1 MVIPNSGPLTFVI
14 IRDEFAGSNPIIFT
28 QYYRGGGIVP
38 DTPENINIPTSGE
51 IAVGDFYGA
60 EGATIVI
67 IETNKQ
73 DVNLAASEY
82 FGSDWAADRAKVL
95 IVNPGVTLGAS
106 SASAI
111 ALSAPSGMGATLEIR
126 NNGSIL
132 GHGGAGGPGGNPNGN
147 SGTPG
152 SPGGTA
158 MSISVPVSIDNQ
170 GTIAGGG
177 GGGGGGGAGSG
188 GSVRNPRTCRRFAS
202 GQGCD
207 TCPCPGGYQIQ
218 SCNNTGIRCAG
229 GRKRIRTT
237 TCFQDYD
244 CSTTSGTNGGPGRP
258 GGIGAGSNG
267 PAGGGGSPSG
277 GGGGG
282 AGSGGAG
289 GVGGALGAA
298 GNPGVNGSPGG
309 SGGGAGNAGNY
320 VSGNSF
326 VTWIN
331 DGTRL
336 GGAV

>member
-1 MVIPNSGPLTFVI
+1 MVIPNSGPLTFII
-14 IRDEFAGSNPIIFT
+14 IRNEFAGSNPIIFT

-60 EGATIVI
+60 EGATIAVI
-67 IETNKQ
+67 ESNTNNV
-73 DVNLAASEY
+73 DLATE
-82 FGSDWAADRAKVL
+82 FGSDWAANRLKVL
-95 IVNPGVTLGAS
+95 IVNPGVTVGAN
-106 SASAI
+106 SAGGFAMR
-111 ALSAPSGMGATLEIR
+111 APSGMGATLEIR
-126 NNGSIL
+126 NFGTIL
-132 GHGGAGGPGGNPNGN
+132 GHGGAGGPGGSPNSG

-158 MSISVPVSIDNQ
+158 LSVSVPVSIDNQ

-207 TCPCPGGYQIQ
+207 QCPCPGGYQIQ

-237 TCFQDYD
+237 SCFQDYD
-244 CSTTSGTNGGPGRP
+244 CSTTSPTSGGPGRP

-267 PAGGGGSPSG
+267 GAGSGGSPSS

-289 GVGGALGAA
+289 GPGGAIGSA
-298 GNPGVNGSPGG
+298 GSAGTPGSPGG
-309 SGGGAGNAGNY
+309 SGGNAGPRGNY
-320 VSGNSF
+320 ISGNSL

-331 DGTRL
+331 NGTRL